1 MVWEKTYLIPPVACT
16 NKTTTTIKEPINRI
30 FPMAEKAF
38 LYFEKKFFSLMMTGL
53 FDISGL
59 QIMDVYTIDYIKV

>member
-1 MVWEKTYLIPPVACT
+1 
-16 NKTTTTIKEPINRI
+16 
-30 FPMAEKAF
+30 MAEKAF